1 MLKNKLNDIVN
12 LYMTMLDTQNINNSI
27 YKIDTSM
34 IRVSIAYNISI
45 IIENDERA
53 ALIKILEDLTLTKSY
68 AFNIYQPIL
77 FYYDGG
83 DFLARPFELIKLLIE
98 LFDFEISTLAI
109 MHATEKTIY
118 DENFNIYKYTRNYIS
133 NIVDFIIYG
142 GY

>member
-45 IIENDERA
+45 SIENDERS

-98 LFDFEISTLAI
+98 LFDFELSTLAI
-109 MHATEKTIY
+109 MYATEKTIY
-118 DENFNIYKYTRNYIS
+118 DENFNIYNYTRDYIS
-133 NIVDFIIYG
+133 NIVDFIIDGEY
-142 GY
+142 